1 MELRESRLH
10 IRLYCE
16 ITVNFLRCGNN
27 TLVIYNNSYK
37 KHIKIMKGK
46 SQNTYNL
53 NSSAK
58 INTLHAH
65 VCVQTDKEKV
75 NKG

>member
-1 MELRESRLH
+1 
-10 IRLYCE
+10 
-16 ITVNFLRCGNN
+16 
-27 TLVIYNNSYK
+27 
-37 KHIKIMKGK
+37 MKGK